1 VSRADENGLRNASLP
16 RCLAS
21 LVVVL
26 LFLAAPLATE
36 AQVGRVPR
44 VGVILPGSPEPEYER
59 RLDAFRQALRELG
72 YVDKQNIVLEYRW
85 AHARYDSFP
94 GLIAELLGL
103 KVDVL
108 VVDGHAAAQAAKS
121 ATSTT
126 PIVMAIA
133 GDPVGTGLVGSLAR
147 PGGNVT
153 GMTLMTPELSAKRLA
168 LLKEVVPKAARV
180 AVLRNPDNAVS
191 QFHWRELQATA
202 PKLGL
207 SLQPAEVR
215 RAADIER
222 ALATVAAGRVDAL
235 FVIEDPVMLPA
246 LQANIVEFAARHRLA
261 TVTGLRSLVDAGGL
275 MSFGASFPEMF
286 RSAATF
292 VVKILRGARPSDLP
306 VEQPS
311 KFELIISVKTAKA
324 LGLMIPPSLLGR
336 ADQVIE

>member
-1 VSRADENGLRNASLP
+1 M
-16 RCLAS
+16 
-21 LVVVL
+21 VL

-72 YVDKQNIVLEYRW
+72 YVEKQNIVLEYRW
-85 AHARYDSFP
+85 AHARYDAFP

-207 SLQPAEVR
+207 SLEPAEVR

-324 LGLMIPPSLLGR
+324 LGLMIPPSLLVR